1 MWWEKLGNPRGKTTC
16 HLIKHIV
23 ILYQTFGGEEETSR
37 DSLNQGST
45 LQLDQVIADV
55 IYFDNYTIVI
65 LKPEKE
71 NGTVNNETRHLRY
84 YSRLLTLLL

>member
-1 MWWEKLGNPRGKTTC
+1 MVRYY
-16 HLIKHIV
+16 II
-23 ILYQTFGGEEETSR
+23 FGGEEETSR

-55 IYFDNYTIVI
+55 IYFDNYSIVI